1 MMPYNRKD
9 KLVLSQC
16 IADKLEIDR
25 GYAVMRRFENWKLKY
40 KILFVALLPILVVCI
55 AVMVINNTV
64 IKNTLLDKTK
74 NELKATAEALSAA
87 YNQNSGEYFKND
99 DGEIWKGTYNVSLSQ
114 KLVTEMSEKTGSS
127 LTFFYGDKR
136 LVTSLKD
143 KKGDY
148 ILGSKAG
155 DYLKKNV
162 LEGGKDVFTSRVSV
176 EGTMYYGYYIP
187 VKQNNSD
194 DIIGMIFAGMPVR
207 EVDKTINLVSGLLF
221 LILGIVLILTILVSV
236 LASKEIASAIE
247 DSVLVVQ
254 NMASGNLNVSI
265 NRKNLG
271 RKDEVGKLSAG
282 TKSLRESLGNM
293 IGAISDNTLSLD
305 VASQDMSNIAGQ
317 ASDAMDSIS
326 ENLKSVLESAKNQA
340 EVTASVDDNVNNINM
355 MLKQTGDE
363 ADGLSDAAD
372 DMLGTGREVD
382 NSLKNLYNSN
392 EEVLDAIERI
402 RKQTSETDISVDKI
416 KEAVNL
422 IASIAEETNLLS
434 LNASIEAA
442 RAGESGKG
450 FAVVAVEISKLAEQ
464 SNAASA
470 DIEKMI
476 MDLGKNSERTVETME
491 MVQDA
496 INRQSDDMNN
506 TRKIFEKVKDRIN
519 LVAKGVANI
528 REATERLEGET
539 TYIAEDINGLNA
551 AANKNM
557 ENVKETMEAGE
568 EVLKVVK
575 NVSSMSV
582 NVNTAAN
589 EMMQSVE
596 KFRKK

>member
-1 MMPYNRKD
+1 
-9 KLVLSQC
+9 
-16 IADKLEIDR
+16 
-25 GYAVMRRFENWKLKY
+25 MRIFENWKLKY

-87 YNQNSGEYFKND
+87 YNQNSGEYFQND

-194 DIIGMIFAGMPVR
+194 DIIGMIFAGMPAR

-221 LILGIVLILTILVSV
+221 LILGIVLVLTIFVSV

-340 EVTASVDDNVNNINM
+340 EVTASVDDNVNNINL

-476 MDLGKNSERTVETME
+476 MDLGQNSERTVETME

>member
-1 MMPYNRKD
+1 
-9 KLVLSQC
+9 
-16 IADKLEIDR
+16 
-25 GYAVMRRFENWKLKY
+25 MRIFENWKLKY
-40 KILFVALLPILVVCI
+40 KILCVALLPILVVCI

-87 YNQNSGEYFKND
+87 YNQNSGEYFQND

-221 LILGIVLILTILVSV
+221 LILGIVLVLTILVSV

-340 EVTASVDDNVNNINM
+340 EVTASVDDNVNNINL
-355 MLKQTGDE
+355 MLKQAGDE

-476 MDLGKNSERTVETME
+476 MDLGQNSERTVETME

>member
-1 MMPYNRKD
+1 
-9 KLVLSQC
+9 
-16 IADKLEIDR
+16 
-25 GYAVMRRFENWKLKY
+25 MRRFENWKLKY

-74 NELKATAEALSAA
+74 NELKAMAEALSAA

-528 REATERLEGET
+528 RKATERLEGET

>member
-1 MMPYNRKD
+1 
-9 KLVLSQC
+9 
-16 IADKLEIDR
+16 
-25 GYAVMRRFENWKLKY
+25 MRIFENWKLKY

-64 IKNTLLDKTK
+64 IKNTLLEKTK

-87 YNQNSGEYFKND
+87 YNQNSGEYFQND

-194 DIIGMIFAGMPVR
+194 DIIGMIFAGMPAR

-221 LILGIVLILTILVSV
+221 LILGIVLVLTIFVSV

-476 MDLGKNSERTVETME
+476 MDLGQNSERTVETME

-539 TYIAEDINGLNA
+539 TYIAEDINGLNT

>member
-1 MMPYNRKD
+1 M
-9 KLVLSQC
+9 VLSQC

-25 GYAVMRRFENWKLKY
+25 GYAVMRIFENWKLKY

-64 IKNTLLDKTK
+64 IKNTLLEKTK

-87 YNQNSGEYFKND
+87 YNQNSGEYFQND

-194 DIIGMIFAGMPVR
+194 DIIGMIFAGMPAR

-221 LILGIVLILTILVSV
+221 LILGIVLVLTIFVSV

-476 MDLGKNSERTVETME
+476 MDLGQNSERTVETME

-557 ENVKETMEAGE
+557 ENVKETMEDGE

>member
-1 MMPYNRKD
+1 
-9 KLVLSQC
+9 
-16 IADKLEIDR
+16 
-25 GYAVMRRFENWKLKY
+25 MRRFENWKLKY

-282 TKSLRESLGNM
+282 TKSRRESLGNM

-596 KFRKK
+596 KFRKKQI

>member
-1 MMPYNRKD
+1 
-9 KLVLSQC
+9 
-16 IADKLEIDR
+16 
-25 GYAVMRRFENWKLKY
+25 MRRFENWKLKY

-340 EVTASVDDNVNNINM
+340 EVTASVDDNVSNINM

-476 MDLGKNSERTVETME
+476 MDLGKNSARTVETME

-528 REATERLEGET
+528 RKATERLEGET

>member
-1 MMPYNRKD
+1 
-9 KLVLSQC
+9 
-16 IADKLEIDR
+16 
-25 GYAVMRRFENWKLKY
+25 MRRFENWKLKY

-114 KLVTEMSEKTGSS
+114 KLVTEMSEKTGNS

>member
-1 MMPYNRKD
+1 
-9 KLVLSQC
+9 
-16 IADKLEIDR
+16 
-25 GYAVMRRFENWKLKY
+25 MRIFENWKLKY

-87 YNQNSGEYFKND
+87 YNQNSGEYFQND

-194 DIIGMIFAGMPVR
+194 DIIGMIFAGMPAR

-221 LILGIVLILTILVSV
+221 LILGIVLVLTIFVSV

-476 MDLGKNSERTVETME
+476 MDLGQNSARTVETME

-539 TYIAEDINGLNA
+539 TYIAEDINGLNT

-557 ENVKETMEAGE
+557 KNVKETMEAGE

>member
-1 MMPYNRKD
+1 
-9 KLVLSQC
+9 
-16 IADKLEIDR
+16 
-25 GYAVMRRFENWKLKY
+25 MRIFENWKLKY

-87 YNQNSGEYFKND
+87 YNQNSGEYFQND

-194 DIIGMIFAGMPVR
+194 DIIGMIFAGMPAR

-221 LILGIVLILTILVSV
+221 LILGIVLVLTIFVSV

-596 KFRKK
+596 KFRKKQI

>member
-1 MMPYNRKD
+1 MRK
-9 KLVLSQC
+9 
-16 IADKLEIDR
+16 
-25 GYAVMRRFENWKLKY
+25 FENWKLKY
-40 KILFVALLPILVVCI
+40 KILCVALLPILVVCI
-55 AVMVINNTV
+55 AVIVINNTV

-87 YNQNSGEYFKND
+87 YNQNSGEYFQND

-221 LILGIVLILTILVSV
+221 LILGIVLVLTILVSV

-305 VASQDMSNIAGQ
+305 IASQDMSNIAGQ

-476 MDLGKNSERTVETME
+476 MDLGQNSERTVETME

>member
-1 MMPYNRKD
+1 
-9 KLVLSQC
+9 
-16 IADKLEIDR
+16 
-25 GYAVMRRFENWKLKY
+25 MRRFENWKLKY

-528 REATERLEGET
+528 REATEKLEGET

-596 KFRKK
+596 KFRKKQI

>member
-1 MMPYNRKD
+1 M
-9 KLVLSQC
+9 
-16 IADKLEIDR
+16 
-25 GYAVMRRFENWKLKY
+25 
-40 KILFVALLPILVVCI
+40 
-55 AVMVINNTV
+55 
-64 IKNTLLDKTK
+64 
-74 NELKATAEALSAA
+74 
-87 YNQNSGEYFKND
+87 
-99 DGEIWKGTYNVSLSQ
+99 
-114 KLVTEMSEKTGSS
+114 
-127 LTFFYGDKR
+127 
-136 LVTSLKD
+136 
-143 KKGDY
+143 
-148 ILGSKAG
+148 
-155 DYLKKNV
+155 
-162 LEGGKDVFTSRVSV
+162 
-176 EGTMYYGYYIP
+176 
-187 VKQNNSD
+187 
-194 DIIGMIFAGMPVR
+194 
-207 EVDKTINLVSGLLF
+207 
-221 LILGIVLILTILVSV
+221 
-236 LASKEIASAIE
+236 
-247 DSVLVVQ
+247 
-254 NMASGNLNVSI
+254 
-265 NRKNLG
+265 
-271 RKDEVGKLSAG
+271 
-282 TKSLRESLGNM
+282 
-293 IGAISDNTLSLD
+293 
-305 VASQDMSNIAGQ
+305 
-317 ASDAMDSIS
+317 
-326 ENLKSVLESAKNQA
+326 
-340 EVTASVDDNVNNINM
+340 
-355 MLKQTGDE
+355 
-363 ADGLSDAAD
+363 
-372 DMLGTGREVD
+372 
-382 NSLKNLYNSN
+382 
-392 EEVLDAIERI
+392 
-402 RKQTSETDISVDKI
+402 
-416 KEAVNL
+416 
-422 IASIAEETNLLS
+422 S

-528 REATERLEGET
+528 RKATERLEGET

>member
-1 MMPYNRKD
+1 
-9 KLVLSQC
+9 
-16 IADKLEIDR
+16 
-25 GYAVMRRFENWKLKY
+25 MRIFENWKLKY

-87 YNQNSGEYFKND
+87 YNQNSGEYFQND

-194 DIIGMIFAGMPVR
+194 DIIGMIFAGMPAR

-221 LILGIVLILTILVSV
+221 LILGIVLVLTIFVSV

-402 RKQTSETDISVDKI
+402 RKQTSETDISGDKI

-476 MDLGKNSERTVETME
+476 MDLGQNSERTVETME

>member
-1 MMPYNRKD
+1 
-9 KLVLSQC
+9 
-16 IADKLEIDR
+16 
-25 GYAVMRRFENWKLKY
+25 MRIFENWKLKY

-87 YNQNSGEYFKND
+87 YNQNSGEYFQND

-194 DIIGMIFAGMPVR
+194 DIIGMIFAGMPAR

-221 LILGIVLILTILVSV
+221 LILGIVLVLTIFVSV

-476 MDLGKNSERTVETME
+476 MDLGQNSERTVETME

-496 INRQSDDMNN
+496 INRQADDMNN

-539 TYIAEDINGLNA
+539 TYIAEDINGLNT

-557 ENVKETMEAGE
+557 KNVKETMEAGE

>member
-1 MMPYNRKD
+1 
-9 KLVLSQC
+9 
-16 IADKLEIDR
+16 
-25 GYAVMRRFENWKLKY
+25 MRIFENWKLKY

-87 YNQNSGEYFKND
+87 YNQNSGEYFQND

-194 DIIGMIFAGMPVR
+194 DIIGMIFAGMPAR

-221 LILGIVLILTILVSV
+221 LILGIVLVLTIFVSV

-422 IASIAEETNLLS
+422 IASIAAETNLLS

-476 MDLGKNSERTVETME
+476 MDLGQNSERTVETME

-539 TYIAEDINGLNA
+539 TYIAEDINGLNT

-557 ENVKETMEAGE
+557 KNVKETMEAGE

>member
-1 MMPYNRKD
+1 
-9 KLVLSQC
+9 
-16 IADKLEIDR
+16 
-25 GYAVMRRFENWKLKY
+25 MRRFENWKLKY

-176 EGTMYYGYYIP
+176 EGIMYYGYYIP

-355 MLKQTGDE
+355 MLKQTRDE

-476 MDLGKNSERTVETME
+476 MDLGQNSERTVETME

-539 TYIAEDINGLNA
+539 TYIAEDINGLNT

-557 ENVKETMEAGE
+557 KNVKETMEAGE

-582 NVNTAAN
+582 NVNTATN

>member
-1 MMPYNRKD
+1 
-9 KLVLSQC
+9 
-16 IADKLEIDR
+16 
-25 GYAVMRRFENWKLKY
+25 MRRFENWKLKY

-528 REATERLEGET
+528 RKATERL
-539 TYIAEDINGLNA
+539 
-551 AANKNM
+551 
-557 ENVKETMEAGE
+557 
-568 EVLKVVK
+568 
-575 NVSSMSV
+575 
-582 NVNTAAN
+582 
-589 EMMQSVE
+589 
-596 KFRKK
+596 

>member
-1 MMPYNRKD
+1 
-9 KLVLSQC
+9 
-16 IADKLEIDR
+16 
-25 GYAVMRRFENWKLKY
+25 MRRFENWKLKY

-392 EEVLDAIERI
+392 EEVLDAIERT

-596 KFRKK
+596 KFRKKQI

>member
-1 MMPYNRKD
+1 
-9 KLVLSQC
+9 
-16 IADKLEIDR
+16 
-25 GYAVMRRFENWKLKY
+25 MRRFENWKLKY
-40 KILFVALLPILVVCI
+40 KILFVALFPILVVCI

-476 MDLGKNSERTVETME
+476 MDLGQNSERTVETME

>member
-1 MMPYNRKD
+1 
-9 KLVLSQC
+9 
-16 IADKLEIDR
+16 
-25 GYAVMRRFENWKLKY
+25 MRRFENWKLKY

-207 EVDKTINLVSGLLF
+207 EVDKTINLVSGLLC

-402 RKQTSETDISVDKI
+402 RKQTSETDFSVDKI

-476 MDLGKNSERTVETME
+476 MDLGQNSERTVETME

>member
-1 MMPYNRKD
+1 
-9 KLVLSQC
+9 
-16 IADKLEIDR
+16 
-25 GYAVMRRFENWKLKY
+25 MRRFENWKLKY

-551 AANKNM
+551 VANKNM

-596 KFRKK
+596 KFRKKQI

>member
-1 MMPYNRKD
+1 
-9 KLVLSQC
+9 
-16 IADKLEIDR
+16 
-25 GYAVMRRFENWKLKY
+25 
-40 KILFVALLPILVVCI
+40 
-55 AVMVINNTV
+55 
-64 IKNTLLDKTK
+64 
-74 NELKATAEALSAA
+74 
-87 YNQNSGEYFKND
+87 
-99 DGEIWKGTYNVSLSQ
+99 
-114 KLVTEMSEKTGSS
+114 
-127 LTFFYGDKR
+127 
-136 LVTSLKD
+136 
-143 KKGDY
+143 
-148 ILGSKAG
+148 
-155 DYLKKNV
+155 
-162 LEGGKDVFTSRVSV
+162 
-176 EGTMYYGYYIP
+176 
-187 VKQNNSD
+187 
-194 DIIGMIFAGMPVR
+194 
-207 EVDKTINLVSGLLF
+207 
-221 LILGIVLILTILVSV
+221 
-236 LASKEIASAIE
+236 
-247 DSVLVVQ
+247 
-254 NMASGNLNVSI
+254 
-265 NRKNLG
+265 
-271 RKDEVGKLSAG
+271 
-282 TKSLRESLGNM
+282 
-293 IGAISDNTLSLD
+293 
-305 VASQDMSNIAGQ
+305 
-317 ASDAMDSIS
+317 
-326 ENLKSVLESAKNQA
+326 
-340 EVTASVDDNVNNINM
+340 
-355 MLKQTGDE
+355 
-363 ADGLSDAAD
+363 
-372 DMLGTGREVD
+372 MLGTGREVD

-442 RAGESGKG
+442 RAGES
-450 FAVVAVEISKLAEQ
+450 
-464 SNAASA
+464 
-470 DIEKMI
+470 
-476 MDLGKNSERTVETME
+476 RTVETME

-596 KFRKK
+596 KFRKKQI

>member
-1 MMPYNRKD
+1 
-9 KLVLSQC
+9 
-16 IADKLEIDR
+16 
-25 GYAVMRRFENWKLKY
+25 MRRFENWKLKY

-476 MDLGKNSERTVETME
+476 MDLGKNSARTVETME

-528 REATERLEGET
+528 RKATERLEGET

>member
-1 MMPYNRKD
+1 
-9 KLVLSQC
+9 
-16 IADKLEIDR
+16 
-25 GYAVMRRFENWKLKY
+25 MRIFENWKLKY

-87 YNQNSGEYFKND
+87 YNQNSGEYFQND

-194 DIIGMIFAGMPVR
+194 DIIGMIFAGMPAR

-221 LILGIVLILTILVSV
+221 LILGIVLVLTIFVSV

-476 MDLGKNSERTVETME
+476 MDLGQNSERTVETME

>member
-1 MMPYNRKD
+1 
-9 KLVLSQC
+9 
-16 IADKLEIDR
+16 
-25 GYAVMRRFENWKLKY
+25 MRRFENWKLKY

-99 DGEIWKGTYNVSLSQ
+99 DGEIWKGTYNVSLYQ

-528 REATERLEGET
+528 RKATERLEGET